1 MAYVLNSNRIG
12 VFMAKKNN
20 NDAFADLSY
29 DNADVYKRRNEEQK
43 LRNKA
48 EDVDLQILEFSLK
61 PKTIEWAKS
70 ADSMCKKFK
79 EALKGLEKYSTEIKS
94 LDNIKKEAEEIIKA
108 EVKRKKDEKEALELK
123 RIEQELKTLER
134 NQKLV
139 EETIA
144 AIDSVIKRER
154 DSTWLLLV
162 KNVELTIKGMKKDV
176 LENVTNRFFVD
187 DLVKEAKLV
196 SSAIDYDDK
205 IRRYSSSKIKDKAW
219 AQDVLKIK
227 DDDNYIKV
235 LDYVKEDALY
245 KQLVL
250 QAYKAKYASELEE
263 IRKFVADNYKYCTS
277 LNTGVYE
284 KIKDHIRKIELA
296 VELKVLDSKLASDY
310 PTAFK
315 NCDEWLEKDRQE
327 RLLKEQELKKQR
339 EIEEKKK
346 EKIAKLRSFG
356 MRTIEII
363 VALAIVI
370 IGITS
375 FSTTWGKYV
384 VGCGGTGVYLY
395 ACLRILFALPSYRKM
410 EAFNRVMST
419 ITLLFAIATSF
430 VPVINCFSLP
440 MAVAG
445 VVMLQIAFFKQDM
458 NSPYEYV
465 LVSMQYIALAV
476 TCFVN
481 LGAIVTVAVL
491 AVFTIVE
498 LILGFKLRCD
508 IVISS
513 ARFICELVVLGV
525 IAFLGISN
533 FTLPVGK
540 YLLTGGAALA
550 VGYYYMRIVY
560 KLDDDY
566 KETAAKAIMYI
577 STLLVFGLTI
587 ACAVLPIFNIFEGVI
602 TYFKYPIALLA
613 LAMLEY
619 NAFGVHYRNF
629 FSTLVSLIGYVAIA
643 ACAYLNFGLLIAVII
658 MVVVLA
664 VNIILTYVL
673 DNRTIRSASIVTSVL
688 AIVGAGVYFG
698 FINKDAV
705 WGVVLAL
712 VALTAGCIF
721 VYTKFIK
728 FLDRKDFHVE
738 FFAGAITTVMLIL
751 TVFCMATPSVSL
763 FTYPLIIVS
772 IAAINYNIFG
782 LELENNYHHVLTILS
797 YFILSLALF
806 ISIGGTTG
814 ALISG
819 GTLLGTA
826 FLGRIYREKASFD
839 KDIHA
844 AALWLGF
851 LLTVVAAVIMWW
863 FRWDFIIFAA
873 FMIASAFVY
882 TFFVSDIE
890 ENDNGWLL
898 CAAASVVGI
907 VLGLVSIGV
916 AIF

>member
-1 MAYVLNSNRIG
+1 
-12 VFMAKKNN
+12 MAKKNN

-94 LDNIKKEAEEIIKA
+94 LDKIKKEAEEIIKA

-176 LENVTNRFFVD
+176 LENVTNRYFVD

-196 SSAIDYDDK
+196 SSAIDYDGK

-263 IRKFVADNYKYCTS
+263 IRKFVKDNLKVCVSVSRVT
-277 LNTGVYE
+277 YE
-284 KIKDHIRKIELA
+284 KIKDYIRKIDLD
-296 VELKVLDSKLASDY
+296 VELKVLDSKLDSEY
-310 PTAFK
+310 LIAFK
-315 NCDEWLEKDRQE
+315 NCDEWLEKERQE
-327 RLLKEQELKKQR
+327 KLLKEQELKKQR

-346 EKIAKLRSFG
+346 EKLAKLRSFG

-419 ITLLFAIATSF
+419 ITLLLAIATSF

-465 LVSMQYIALAV
+465 LVSLQYITLAV

-481 LGAIVTVAVL
+481 LGAIVTAAVL

-513 ARFICELVVLGV
+513 ARFICELVVLGL
-525 IAFLGISN
+525 ITFFGLSN
-533 FTLPVGK
+533 FALPIGK
-540 YLLTGGAALA
+540 HLLAFGAALA
-550 VGYYYMRIVY
+550 IGYYYMRIVY
-560 KLDDDY
+560 KLDDDD
-566 KETAAKAIMYI
+566 KETAVKVIMYI
-577 STLLVFGLTI
+577 STLIVAGLTI
-587 ACAVLPIFNIFEGVI
+587 ACAVLPIFNIFDEI
-602 TYFKYPIALLA
+602 INYLKYPLALLSI
-613 LAMLEY
+613 AMLEF
-619 NAFGVHYRNF
+619 NAFGLHRNF
-629 FSTLVSLIGYVAIA
+629 FGIQLKGFINFLVGIVCYVAIA
-643 ACAYLNFGLLIAVII
+643 AVALLNLGVLIGSII
-658 MVVVLA
+658 IVVLLT
-664 VNIILTYVL
+664 VNIILSCV
-673 DNRTIRSASIVTSVL
+673 IGVRSMKNTSIITSVL

-814 ALISG
+814 ALIGG

-839 KDIHA
+839 KDIYA

-863 FRWDFIIFAA
+863 FRWDFIILAA
-873 FMIASAFVY
+873 FMVASAFVY